1 VEDRDGSHHITA
13 KATSELH
20 ICTSSSYR
28 SIALSLLNHPRSKP
42 VAFAD
47 LIVLLRYTQD
57 RIIL

>member
-13 KATSELH
+13 KTTSELH

-28 SIALSLLNHPRSKP
+28 SIALPLLNRPPSKP

-47 LIVLLRYTQD
+47 LILLR
-57 RIIL
+57 